1 MPQWRQMLGRGGG
14 NGWVGEH
21 PHRSRG
27 REDEIGGFWWQGLG
41 GFGKRWHL
49 KCKWRKFPIK
59 IFNML
64 VIRKMQVK
72 ITLRFLNSVFNVK
85 PDFGVHMIFICVF
98 TLVDLF
104 KTQRF
109 LNALFAFNGFINVI
123 WIFLTKVINHIK
135 GWL

>member
-1 MPQWRQMLGRGGG
+1 
-14 NGWVGEH
+14 
-21 PHRSRG
+21 
-27 REDEIGGFWWQGLG
+27 
-41 GFGKRWHL
+41 
-49 KCKWRKFPIK
+49 
-59 IFNML
+59 ML

-123 WIFLTKVINHIK
+123 
-135 GWL
+135 